1 MGKKQSGIRQSAG
14 QGARDKAKEGSRQ
27 AQGQAGFKK
36 LQ

>member
-1 MGKKQSGIRQSAG
+1 MTMKQPGIRGAAG
-14 QGARDKAKEGSRQ
+14 QGARRGAKKPARQ